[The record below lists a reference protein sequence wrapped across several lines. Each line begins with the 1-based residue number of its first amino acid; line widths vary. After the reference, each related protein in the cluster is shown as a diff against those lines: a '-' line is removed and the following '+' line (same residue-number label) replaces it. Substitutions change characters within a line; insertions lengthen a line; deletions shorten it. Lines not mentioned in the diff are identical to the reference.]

1 MVLELTMLVLGA
13 LVILAGIAGC
23 FVPIIPGPIV
33 AYSGLLCMIPTSKSP
48 SVAMFVLFGVIT
60 AVVTVL
66 DYVVPAI
73 GAKKFKCSRWG
84 IWGCTIGTIIGI
96 FFFPLGLLLGPFLG
110 AVVGELIAR
119 KPLATAAKGGLG
131 AFLGFLA
138 GVFIKVVACLLM
150 LTCYIMSLL

>member
-1 MVLELTMLVLGA
+1 MVFELTML
-13 LVILAGIAGC
+13 ILAALAIVAGIIGC
-23 FVPIIPGPIV
+23 FVPIIPGPIG

-48 SVAMFVLFGVIT
+48 SVTMFVVFGVLT
-60 AVVTVL
+60 ALATVL
-66 DYVVPAI
+66 DSVVPAI
-73 GAKKFKCSRWG
+73 GAKKFKCSKWG

-96 FFFPLGLLLGPFLG
+96 FFFPVGLLLGPFLG
-110 AVVGELIAR
+110 AVAGELIAR
-119 KPLATAAKGGLG
+119 KPLAMAAKGGLG